1 MFSFLNTDKKKHFIT
16 DKIFAYS
23 SFFLKQKIKHHLVQ
37 MPTLWVDILGLADI
51 IPVAPHLYYK
61 NTTDL

>member
-1 MFSFLNTDKKKHFIT
+1 MFSFLSTDKKHFVA
-16 DKIFAYS
+16 DKISAHS

-37 MPTLWVDILGLADI
+37 MPTLGVGILGLADI